1 MKLPFWACVWEETV
15 IKNFFVSSNCCYY
28 IQTISS
34 LLENM
39 TDRKILYGDFSSSL
53 QKIDIFPLDLQ
64 FLFASFAMHDKEFL
78 PFCLCSASTPCNSR
92 LYPGQFFFFSY
103 EVLKGAAVETFR
115 VLAQKL
121 VATMVSPSSWKLY
134 VTAND
139 GKMNNLG
146 KVANPIINQV
156 TPEERGCTAS
166 KNLGKNVEKMEKHF
180 HEAENRYHSGN
191 DFNRGEKKHFS
202 YSIPELKLT
211 FKWTTNVLLKHVFV
225 LENCKI
231 IFLGRKSHLP
241 YDVGLCLLP
250 KRRWSQLPVEME
262 PFLLM
267 QFFKLDK
274 QHR

>member
-1 MKLPFWACVWEETV
+1 MGTSSPVNKKL
-15 IKNFFVSSNCCYY
+15 
-28 IQTISS
+28 
-34 LLENM
+34 
-39 TDRKILYGDFSSSL
+39 
-53 QKIDIFPLDLQ
+53 DIFPLDLQ

-103 EVLKGAAVETFR
+103 EVLKGAAAETFR

-191 DFNRGEKKHFS
+191 DFIVKKRN
-202 YSIPELKLT
+202 I
-211 FKWTTNVLLKHVFV
+211 LLILFRNWNWRSNEQ
-225 LENCKI
+225 LMFCW
-231 IFLGRKSHLP
+231 STC
-241 YDVGLCLLP
+241 LC
-250 KRRWSQLPVEME
+250 
-262 PFLLM
+262 
-267 QFFKLDK
+267 
-274 QHR
+274 

>member
-1 MKLPFWACVWEETV
+1 MKLPFWACVWEETI

-39 TDRKILYGDFSSSL
+39 TDRKILYGDFSSSS

-103 EVLKGAAVETFR
+103 EVLKGAAAETFR

-191 DFNRGEKKHFS
+191 DFIVKKRN
-202 YSIPELKLT
+202 I
-211 FKWTTNVLLKHVFV
+211 LLILFRNWNW
-225 LENCKI
+225 LSNEQLMFCW
-231 IFLGRKSHLP
+231 STC
-241 YDVGLCLLP
+241 LC
-250 KRRWSQLPVEME
+250 
-262 PFLLM
+262 
-267 QFFKLDK
+267 
-274 QHR
+274 